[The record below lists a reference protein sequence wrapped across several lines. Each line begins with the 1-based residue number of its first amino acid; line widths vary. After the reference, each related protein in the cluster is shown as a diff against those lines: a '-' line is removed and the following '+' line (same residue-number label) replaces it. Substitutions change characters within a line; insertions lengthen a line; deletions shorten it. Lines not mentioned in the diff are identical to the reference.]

1 MNETQEKQ
9 FIQDKNKIGNKYSS
23 TLGNTG
29 HNFAKNGVYQRGG
42 GNTYFHFPLITQTSW
57 RGQDFRL

>member
-9 FIQDKNKIGNKYSS
+9 LIQDKNKIGNKYSS
-23 TLGNTG
+23 TSGNTG
-29 HNFAKNGVYQRGG
+29 YNFAKNGVNQCGV
-42 GNTYFHFPLITQTSW
+42 GNTYFHFPFITQISW